1 MSNRVKPP
9 KITPEM
15 LLRAYAIGIFPMA
28 EARNDPELYWIDPEQ
43 RGILPLEKFHVPR
56 SLKKTVRQGLA
67 KAEGEFTVTCDRAF
81 EAVISGCAAP
91 APGRGQTW
99 INDTIFDLC
108 RQLFVMGHAH
118 SVEVW
123 NGEALVGGLYG
134 ISLGGAFFGESM
146 FSRATDASKVALVH
160 LVARL
165 KYGGFSLLDTQ
176 FVTRH
181 LGRFGAIEIPRDDYR
196 QQLNSA
202 LARPASFYGVVPDS
216 VVLELLGAEGSG

>member
-28 EARNDPELYWIDPEQ
+28 EARNDPELYWIDPEH
-43 RGILPLEKFHVPR
+43 RGILPLDAVHIPR
-56 SLKKTVRQGLA
+56 SLKKTVRRGLSGG
-67 KAEGEFTVTCDRAF
+67 EGAFRVTCDRAF
-81 EAVISGCAAP
+81 EAVITGCAAP

-123 NGEALVGGLYG
+123 QEKELVGGLYG

-165 KYGGFSLLDTQ
+165 RHGGYDLLDTQ
-176 FVTRH
+176 FVTKH
-181 LGRFGAIEIPRDDYR
+181 LSRFGTIEIPRDDYR
-196 QQLNSA
+196 QRLNIA
-202 LARPASFYGVVPDS
+202 LAKPATFYSEVPDS
-216 VVLELLGAEGSG
+216 VLSELVGGTTEG